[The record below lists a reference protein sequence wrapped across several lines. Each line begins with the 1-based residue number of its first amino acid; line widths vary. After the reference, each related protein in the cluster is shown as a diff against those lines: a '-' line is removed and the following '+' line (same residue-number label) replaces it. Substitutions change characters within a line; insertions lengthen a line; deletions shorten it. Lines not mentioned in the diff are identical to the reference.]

1 MEKNPKISII
11 IPVYNV
17 ELYLRTAI
25 DSALNQTYE
34 NKEIILVDDGSTD
47 QSGKICDEYAE
58 QYDCIT
64 VIHQENGG
72 LSAARNTGIANSNG
86 DYIAFL
92 DSDDEYGECDML
104 QKCINLFMQDMELE
118 FVQFP
123 VLEYKGDKNYKFRG
137 KLNFRCSNTK
147 EIYNKASTG
156 DISVLAWDKI
166 YRKEIFSIATFPIGR
181 YFEDSW
187 FITDIIPYLSN
198 VAICD
203 YGYYKYYTREGSIT
217 NCKFSLKKCQQRLET
232 ILKHLPIIGK
242 YNRNS
247 LDYLNVYV
255 LMQSLFFEFAQEYGF
270 ENFKYLQVE
279 IQNAVPDLKS
289 LIKNKNKAL
298 RSKIIQTALVKFL
311 GIKSAVILYNIKNRN
326 RK

>member
-47 QSGKICDEYAE
+47 QSGKICDKYAE

-72 LSAARNTGIANSNG
+72 LSAARNTGIANSKG

-104 QKCINLFMQDMELE
+104 QKCMNLFMQDMELE

-156 DISVLAWDKI
+156 DISILAWDKI

>member
-104 QKCINLFMQDMELE
+104 QKCMNLFMQDMELE